1 MTLKD
6 IIAEASKKLDL
17 DEDYVNEVYKSYWK
31 HIRDAIVDLPLKEEL
46 DESQFKSLR
55 TNFNIPS
62 LGKLNCTYDY
72 YRRIKDRY
80 KKAIQISK
88 SLSNED

>member
-1 MTLKD
+1 MKLKD
-6 IIAEASKKLDL
+6 IISEASRNLNL
-17 DEDYVNEVYKSYWK
+17 DEDYVNEVYRSYWK
-31 HIRDAIVDLPLKEEL
+31 YIRDTIVDLPLKEEL
-46 DESQFKSLR
+46 SESQFNSLK